1 MHDAL
6 AARRA
11 RTPPDSI
18 SPTVLSSTVLSST
31 VVVSSYMSAAP
42 ALALGTS
49 FVVYA

>member
-18 SPTVLSSTVLSST
+18 SPTVLSST

-49 FVVYA
+49 FVVHA